1 VQVVQEDQVQQHQQ
15 IQVTTEVI
23 QFFLQSRQQEVAQ
36 VVDMVILLEHLALLE
51 VQEVAVVI
59 LKVALLHQVEQV
71 IHHL

>member
-1 VQVVQEDQVQQHQQ
+1 
-15 IQVTTEVI
+15 
-23 QFFLQSRQQEVAQ
+23 
-36 VVDMVILLEHLALLE
+36 MVILLEHLALLE